1 MRLLRGAGIVLFLAL
16 WQLGAWAAAA
26 RGGTFEAHF
35 PGPLAVAVEGALL
48 LRSGELVRHAAAS
61 LGRVLV
67 GLGAGSVT
75 GILLGYLMGTRSWA
89 RDLLEPMVE
98 LLRPVPPLAWIP
110 LAILWLGIGLA
121 DQAFIIFLGCVF
133 PILLNTYEGVRAIDP
148 RYLEVSR
155 VLGADDS
162 TTWRRVVVPATLPHV
177 LTGLRVG
184 AGVAWMCLVAA
195 ELQGVRSG
203 HGLGY
208 MMVAAQDLGR
218 ADQIMVGMVSIG
230 VLGYLMNR
238 CMRDL
243 EEVLV
248 PWR

>member
-1 MRLLRGAGIVLFLAL
+1 MRLRRGAGIVIFLAL
-16 WQLGAWAAAA
+16 WQLAAWAAAA
-26 RGGTFEAHF
+26 RSGTFAALF
-35 PGPLAVAVEGALL
+35 PGPLAVAVEGVRL

-67 GLGAGSVT
+67 GLGAGSTV
-75 GILLGYLMGTRSWA
+75 GILMGYLMGTRAWA
-89 RDLLEPMVE
+89 RDILEPVVE
-98 LLRPVPPLAWIP
+98 LLRPIPPLAWIP

-133 PILLNTYEGVRAIDP
+133 PILLNTYEGVRSIEP
-148 RYLEVSR
+148 RYLEASR

-195 ELQGVRSG
+195 ELQGVRTG
-203 HGLGY
+203 YGLGY
-208 MMVAAQDLGR
+208 MMVVAQDVAR
-218 ADQIMVGMVSIG
+218 ADRIMVGMMSIG
-230 VLGYLMNR
+230 ILGYLMNR
-238 CMRDL
+238 GMRGL
-243 EEVLV
+243 EGRFV